1 MLCASLNGA
10 RQSPAKRAG
19 RLETLLGHRRELGA
33 EQENGRTLEP
43 VAHGLR
49 PVHRHKMGGAQTVKC
64 LHHRL
69 DVDALEELDA
79 CLCQGDLLSWRS
91 WRPARW
97 GAVGLHDRCRP
108 EAASYRPAWLYGVNT
123 TDSFHHPLSGG
134 GGDPIALDN
143 AGLASRAAVPKARP
157 VASRTTT

>member
-19 RLETLLGHRRELGA
+19 RLETLLGHRRE
-33 EQENGRTLEP
+33 
-43 VAHGLR
+43 VC
-49 PVHRHKMGGAQTVKC
+49 AQCMDT
-64 LHHRL
+64 RW
-69 DVDALEELDA
+69 EERRRSSASTTASTSMPL
-79 CLCQGDLLSWRS
+79 RS
-91 WRPARW
+91 WMPACAKVTSSHGAPGGQRDG

-134 GGDPIALDN
+134 GGDPISLDN
-143 AGLASRAAVPKARP
+143 AGLASRAAVPKSRP

>member
-1 MLCASLNGA
+1 MPACAKVTSSHGA
-10 RQSPAKRAG
+10 P
-19 RLETLLGHRRELGA
+19 
-33 EQENGRTLEP
+33 
-43 VAHGLR
+43 
-49 PVHRHKMGGAQTVKC
+49 GGQ
-64 LHHRL
+64 R
-69 DVDALEELDA
+69 D
-79 CLCQGDLLSWRS
+79 G
-91 WRPARW
+91 

-157 VASRTTT
+157 VASRTTTMIAPAAMITGPVGLPFADVGLGVP